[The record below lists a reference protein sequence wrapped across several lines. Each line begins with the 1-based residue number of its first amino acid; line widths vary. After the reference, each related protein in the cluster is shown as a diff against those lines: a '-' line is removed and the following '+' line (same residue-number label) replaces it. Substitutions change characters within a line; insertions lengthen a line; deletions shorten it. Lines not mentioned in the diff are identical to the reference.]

1 MNQWGQGA
9 GEWAGG
15 AWNTIMGQT
24 GHRAQRQTLATDQGD
39 QQRQL
44 QMRGQQ
50 GMWSDELRK
59 RALGQG
65 PSVAEQQ
72 MGAGLGAATMA
83 ARSTAASGR
92 GGNVGLTQRLASQQA
107 AQGTSNVIRDAGML
121 RAQEMQTA
129 GQTYSQDMQN
139 QRLADLQARGMS
151 IDEARAQLQADMERE
166 KINAGIAEGNIER
179 YQKGTGGLIS
189 SVGAL
194 FASDRR
200 AKEDIQPM
208 YSDFA
213 TKEQLAPAS
222 TSFGQQL
229 RAALAQPQQ
238 PQPAPQQIDA
248 AALTRAMETRRP
260 PESEPRPAQ
269 SGGADLSGLMQ
280 SFGGSLQ
287 SDLVSKELY
296 PTPEQPNLGALDEA
310 EANRRAF
317 EAVEPVRYRYK
328 PEDSARMAMEQG
340 ATPGEQAMVFADK
353 RTPRNGIIAQDLEQ
367 SPAYAGAVVET
378 PAGKAV
384 DRDRALSETLAQS
397 AGFDKRLRE
406 LEAYLKSD
414 KSETLKKRA
423 EVRR

>member
-1 MNQWGQGA
+1 
-9 GEWAGG
+9 
-15 AWNTIMGQT
+15 
-24 GHRAQRQTLATDQGD
+24 
-39 QQRQL
+39 
-44 QMRGQQ
+44 
-50 GMWSDELRK
+50 
-59 RALGQG
+59 
-65 PSVAEQQ
+65 

-200 AKEDIQPM
+200 AKEDVTPL
-208 YSDFA
+208 YSDFE
-213 TKEQLAPAS
+213 TKEQMAPVS

-238 PQPAPQQIDA
+238 PVQPAPQQIDA
-248 AALTRAMETRRP
+248 ATLTRAMESRQP
-260 PESEPRPAQ
+260 PPDSAPRQPQ

-287 SDLVSKELY
+287 SDLVSKEFY
-296 PTPEQPNLGALDEA
+296 PPLKAGVPTARFRDVPAGLPDNSRAIPGYDFRESPGQMSPEEIEEFRKMSAPVSADE
-310 EANRRAF
+310 NRRAF
-317 EAVEPVRYRYK
+317 APIEPVNYRYK
-328 PEDSARMAMEQG
+328 PEDSARMALEQG